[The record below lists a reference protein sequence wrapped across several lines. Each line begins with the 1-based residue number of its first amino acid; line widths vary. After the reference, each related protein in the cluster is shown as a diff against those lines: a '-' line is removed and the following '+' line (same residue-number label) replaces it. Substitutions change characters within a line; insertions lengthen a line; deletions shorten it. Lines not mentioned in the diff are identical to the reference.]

1 MNDGQVT
8 GKQEVTGMLRA
19 QGARNRFTPVN
30 HPERN
35 QWSFA
40 DIEQMATV
48 AGTQPVLVDEV
59 FSASA
64 SARIDLCS
72 DKLRSRY
79 SGREQPAT
87 GQRRPC
93 RSRHRDFAAEYA
105 FDIRHDLVRFVGC
118 YGWVSSN
125 VLPVD

>member
-1 MNDGQVT
+1 MNDDQVT
-8 GKQEVTGMLRA
+8 GKQEITGMLRA

-40 DIEQMATV
+40 DIEQMATA

-64 SARIDLCS
+64 FARSDRCS
-72 DKLRSRY
+72 DKIRSWYGR
-79 SGREQPAT
+79 REQPAT
-87 GQRRPC
+87 GQGRPC

-118 YGWVSSN
+118 YRWVSSD
-125 VLPVD
+125 VRPVD